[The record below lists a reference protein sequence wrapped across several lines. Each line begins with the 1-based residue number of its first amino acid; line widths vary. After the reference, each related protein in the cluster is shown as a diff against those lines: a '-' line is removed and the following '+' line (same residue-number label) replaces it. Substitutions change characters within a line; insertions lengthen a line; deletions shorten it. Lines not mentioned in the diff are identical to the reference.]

1 MEGAR
6 RFVAGHW
13 PALAVGLLTV
23 VAFVLRLS
31 SLGDSV
37 FGDEILLLAR
47 VDDRG
52 LGAMLDQVH
61 DLESTPPFH
70 FILAWAGTKIASDP
84 VTGIRLP
91 SLLLGP
97 ATVPLVYLA
106 GRRAL
111 GESAGVVGAAV
122 VALSPFAIFYGSE
135 GRAYATLAFLV
146 AASLVCLLRAVEGGR
161 TGWWV
166 AWALACV
173 LVLYTH
179 YTGVYVLLAEGAWAL
194 IAHPA
199 RRRAL
204 LLASAGVVLAY
215 LPWIPSFLT
224 QSDDNASNRIDSF
237 APLSPGSFFR
247 DWLKSVD
254 GHPFIP
260 LRELPGRTAEIVF
273 CAVVAVALAVAV
285 VRLLRDRDRP
295 RDGLVLVAAVAL
307 ATPLGLLLYSLVA
320 KSIVLP
326 RNMIASL
333 PAMALVVGW
342 ALTAL
347 GRRAAPLAVALAL
360 GSLCVG
366 TVAVVKDEN
375 RRPPFEDAARFIDAR
390 AQPDDAVI
398 DFFYNP
404 RSRTSGRELVVNLKG
419 DYRLYRAGDDD
430 DAAWRRAEADGGRV
444 FLVVPQV
451 GPLRGVPL
459 RSGPGGR
466 FPLRDHHIYPGFVPI
481 GVFEY
486 QM

>member
-1 MEGAR
+1 MSTVSR
-6 RFVAGHW
+6 RS
-13 PALAVGLLTV
+13 ALVVGLLTL
-23 VAFVLRLS
+23 VAFALRLKG
-31 SLGDSV
+31 LGDSI
-37 FGDEILLLAR
+37 FGDEVLLLDR
-47 VDDRG
+47 VHDRS

-61 DLESTPPFH
+61 DIESTPPFH
-70 FILAWAGTKIASDP
+70 FVLAWAGTKVAGDP
-84 VTGIRLP
+84 ITGIRLP

-111 GESAGVVGAAV
+111 GEAAGVVGAAV
-122 VALSPFAIFYGSE
+122 VALSPFAIFYGTE

-146 AASLVCLLRAVEGGR
+146 AASMVCLLRAVDTGR
-161 TGWWV
+161 TGWWA

-179 YTGVYVLLAEGAWAL
+179 YTGVYVLVAEGIWAL

-204 LLASAGVVLAY
+204 LLAGGAVVLAY
-215 LPWIPSFLT
+215 LPWLPSFVT

-237 APLSPGSFFR
+237 APLSAESFVR

-260 LRELPGRTAEIVF
+260 LRDLPGRPAELLF
-273 CAVVAVALAVAV
+273 CVVVAVALVVAL
-285 VRLLRDRDRP
+285 VRFFRDRDRP
-295 RDGLVLVAAVAL
+295 RDGLALVAAVAL
-307 ATPLGLLLYSLVA
+307 ATPVGLLLYSLAA

-326 RNMIASL
+326 RNMTASL
-333 PAMALVVGW
+333 PAAALLVGW
-342 ALTAL
+342 ALTSV
-347 GRRAAPLAVALAL
+347 GRRAAPVAVALAL
-360 GSLCVG
+360 GGLCVG
-366 TVAVVKDEN
+366 TVAMMDDDN
-375 RRPPFEDAARFIDAR
+375 RRPPFEDAAAFIDAR
-390 AQPDDAVI
+390 AQPGDGVI

-404 RSRTSGRELVVNLKG
+404 MSKTSGRELVINLAG
-419 DYRLYRAGDDD
+419 RYRLFRAGEDDD
-430 DAAWRRAEADGGRV
+430 GAWRRAEAGGGRV

-451 GPLRGVPL
+451 GALRGVPQ

-466 FPLRDHHIYPGFVPI
+466 FPLRAHRIYPGFIPI

-486 QM
+486 RM